1 MRRHTK
7 GSLII
12 LQTNNRLIFYHIK
25 TYDKFAIN
33 RQIISKAITIHVS
46 KPYIFTCQS
55 RSR

>member
-25 TYDKFAIN
+25 TYDKFAID
-33 RQIISKAITIHVS
+33 RQIIFKAITIYVS